1 MWLKQID
8 VVQSSLICH
17 SGNATMT
24 APQTIVMTV
33 SVIYRKEE
41 QAEDVLAIYPFCELV
56 SNYWVLCRR
65 VYNAFLVVHITFMTL
80 FSVYAM
86 PTTDFVASRF
96 HNASLSSLSSSG
108 DAFRPETVPL
118 YGLFLLWPVVICFM
132 ELVDVLE
139 FCYRAYSEAARSGR
153 RKKKLAGE
161 DEVSA
166 ERVRTKA
173 ERLSKLLAM
182 GRILMFGFNYLSN
195 ISALA
200 FSASV
205 FAWLASSLIIR
216 HHHHCQ
222 TQGCGLDPVVSVL
235 KRINEGVDQFS
246 VALSVFALYASI
258 DLKV

>member
-1 MWLKQID
+1 
-8 VVQSSLICH
+8 V
-17 SGNATMT
+17 
-24 APQTIVMTV
+24 TV
-33 SVIYRKEE
+33 SIITVINRKEE
-41 QAEDVLAIYPFCELV
+41 QAEDVLAIYPFRELV

-86 PTTDFVASRF
+86 PTSDFVATRF
-96 HNASLSSLSSSG
+96 HNASLSSSST

-139 FCYRAYSEAARSGR
+139 FCYRAYSDAARSGR
-153 RKKKLAGE
+153 RRKKVGGGGGAE
-161 DEVSA
+161 DEVS
-166 ERVRTKA
+166 VMTTA

-200 FSASV
+200 FSSSV
-205 FAWLASSLIIR
+205 FAW
-216 HHHHCQ
+216 
-222 TQGCGLDPVVSVL
+222 
-235 KRINEGVDQFS
+235 
-246 VALSVFALYASI
+246 
-258 DLKV
+258 